1 MQPSFRIAE
10 IELLEIPVVLRMP
23 FRFGVVTL
31 RQCFQAFVRARIVMA
46 DGQSHWG
53 ASAEMIVPKW
63 FDKNTQLSD
72 EDNFEQERRVLR
84 MAQAA
89 YLADGS
95 PDTALRATTKPTCA
109 PAPQKTS
116 THSWPTTAPR

>member
-31 RQCFQAFVRARIVMA
+31 RKCFQAFVRARIVMP
-46 DGQSHWG
+46 DGRSHWG

-63 FDKNTQLSD
+63 FDKNIQLSD
-72 EDNFEQERRVLR
+72 EDNFEQERHVLR
-84 MAQAA
+84 MA
-89 YLADGS
+89 
-95 PDTALRATTKPTCA
+95 
-109 PAPQKTS
+109 
-116 THSWPTTAPR
+116 